1 MSWYTFALEEP
12 YEAFSGEALMACF
25 EHLGGDNVQIG
36 TSTPQYAQTVF
47 IYGPFGTGSA
57 YDWYYT
63 TNCPM
68 IRLNL
73 NPDAT
78 TTMSVDNVAG
88 EGFQLG
94 RAYPNPATG
103 NTRIDYTLDAAAEV
117 TFEVTSMTGSI
128 VRRMDLG
135 VQPAGT
141 QRAVL
146 DLEGLTAGMYTYTIT
161 VDGARA
167 TRKLIIK

>member
-1 MSWYTFALEEP
+1 MPRAGLHCQALESAASVRVAV
-12 YEAFSGEALMACF
+12 AF
-25 EHLGGDNVQIG
+25 
-36 TSTPQYAQTVF
+36 
-47 IYGPFGTGSA
+47 FGLV
-57 YDWYYT
+57 
-63 TNCPM
+63 
-68 IRLNL
+68 R
-73 NPDAT
+73 
-78 TTMSVDNVAG
+78 
-88 EGFQLG
+88 
-94 RAYPNPATG
+94 
-103 NTRIDYTLDAAAEV
+103 RIDYTLDAAAEV